1 MSKIEIIDNF
11 LNKDDFDELK
21 VFLMSPRSQWRFVD
35 FIAHK
40 VERDQ
45 DQDRDGYF
53 VHSFT
58 DRDPNSFIE
67 RFEVSPDYQ
76 KVGKLMDCIK
86 NKLNYRQILRI
97 RSSLYPRRDKQKPD
111 PFHVD
116 YNFDHKVCI
125 FYVNTNNGFTLFE
138 NGKKVNSI
146 ANRLMIFDG
155 LEKHCSVVQTDT
167 TARYI
172 ININLLL

>member
-11 LNKDDFDELK
+11 LNKDDFNELK

-40 VERDQ
+40 DGRDE
-45 DQDRDGYF
+45 DKDGYF

-58 DRDPNSFIE
+58 DLDPTSFKE
-67 RFEVSPDYQ
+67 RFLVSPDYKKISRLLDSIKK
-76 KVGKLMDCIK
+76 KV
-86 NKLNYRQILRI
+86 NYKQILRV

-111 PFHVD
+111 PFHID

-138 NGKKVNSI
+138 NGEKVSSV

-167 TARYI
+167 AARCI
-172 ININLLL
+172 VNINVLL

>member
-11 LNKDDFDELK
+11 LNEEDFEELRK
-21 VFLMSPRSQWRFVD
+21 FLMSPNSQWRFVD

-40 VERDQ
+40 DGRDQ
-45 DQDRDGYF
+45 DKDGYF

-58 DRDPNSFIE
+58 DRDPNSFVE
-67 RFEVSPDYQ
+67 RFEVSPHLR
-76 KVGKLMDCIK
+76 KVGKLMDSIK
-86 NKLNYRQILRI
+86 KKLKFREILRI
-97 RSSLYPRRDKQKPD
+97 RSSLYPRREKQKPD

-116 YNFDHKVCI
+116 YNFNHKVCI

-138 NGKKVNSI
+138 NGEKVNSV
-146 ANRLMIFDG
+146 ANRLLIFEG

>member
-1 MSKIEIIDNF
+1 MSKIQIIDNF
-11 LNKDDFDELK
+11 LNQDDFEELK
-21 VFLMSPRSQWRFVD
+21 LFLMSPRSQWRFVH

-40 VERDQ
+40 DGRDQ
-45 DQDRDGYF
+45 DKDGYF

-58 DRDPNSFIE
+58 DRDPTSFKE
-67 RFEVSPDYQ
+67 RFSVSPDYQ
-76 KVGKLMDCIK
+76 KVSRLMECIK
-86 NKLNYRQILRI
+86 KKLNYREILRV
-97 RSSLYPRRDKQKPD
+97 RSSLYPRREKQKPD

-116 YNFDHKVCI
+116 YNFNHKVCI

-138 NGKKVNSI
+138 NGEKVNSV

-167 TARYI
+167 AARYI
-172 ININLLL
+172 ININILM

>member
-11 LNKDDFDELK
+11 LNEDDFEELRK
-21 VFLMSPRSQWRFVD
+21 FLMSPRSQWRFVD

-40 VERDQ
+40 DGRDN
-45 DQDRDGYF
+45 DKDGYF

-58 DRDPNSFIE
+58 DRDPKTFKE
-67 RFEVSPDYQ
+67 RFLVSPDYQ
-76 KVGKLMDCIK
+76 KLSRLMECIK
-86 NKLNYRQILRI
+86 KKINYSQILRV
-97 RSSLYPRRDKQKPD
+97 RSSLYPRREKQKPD

-116 YNFDHKVCI
+116 YNFNHKVCI

-138 NGKKVNSI
+138 NGEKVKSV

>member
-1 MSKIEIIDNF
+1 MSKIQIIDNF
-11 LNKDDFDELK
+11 LNQDDFEELK
-21 VFLMSPRSQWRFVD
+21 LFLMSPRSQWRFVH

-40 VERDQ
+40 DGRDQ
-45 DQDRDGYF
+45 DKDGYF

-58 DRDPNSFIE
+58 DRDPISFIE
-67 RFEVSPDYQ
+67 RFSVSPDYQ
-76 KVGKLMDCIK
+76 KVSRLMDCIK
-86 NKLNYRQILRI
+86 KILNYKKILRV
-97 RSSLYPRRDKQKPD
+97 RSSLYPRRDNQKPD
-111 PFHVD
+111 PFHID
-116 YNFDHKVCI
+116 YNFNHKVCI

-138 NGKKVNSI
+138 NGEKVNSV

-167 TARYI
+167 VARYI

>member
-11 LNKDDFDELK
+11 LNKDDFEELRK
-21 VFLMSPRSQWRFVD
+21 FLMSPRSQWRFVD

-40 VERDQ
+40 DGRDN
-45 DQDRDGYF
+45 DKDGYF

-58 DRDPNSFIE
+58 DRDPETFKE
-67 RFEVSPDYQ
+67 RFLISPDYQ
-76 KVGKLMDCIK
+76 KVSKLMDCIK
-86 NKLNYRQILRI
+86 KKLNYSQILRV
-97 RSSLYPRRDKQKPD
+97 RSSLYPRREKQKPD

-116 YNFDHKVCI
+116 YNFNHKVCI
-125 FYVNTNNGFTLFE
+125 FYLNTNNGFTLFE
-138 NGKKVNSI
+138 SGEKVNSI
-146 ANRLMIFDG
+146 ANRLLIFDG

-172 ININLLL
+172 ININLIL

>member
-11 LNKDDFDELK
+11 LNQEDFEELRK
-21 VFLMSPRSQWRFVD
+21 FLMSPNSQWRFVD

-40 VERDQ
+40 DGRDQ
-45 DQDRDGYF
+45 DKDGYF

-58 DRDPNSFIE
+58 DRDPNTFVE
-67 RFEVSPDYQ
+67 RFEVSPHFQ
-76 KVGKLMDCIK
+76 KVGKLMDSIK
-86 NKLNYRQILRI
+86 KKLKFREILRI
-97 RSSLYPRRDKQKPD
+97 RSSLYPRREKQKPD

-116 YNFDHKVCI
+116 YNFNHKVCI

-138 NGKKVNSI
+138 NGEKVNSV
-146 ANRLMIFDG
+146 ANGLLIFEG

>member
-1 MSKIEIIDNF
+1 MCI
-11 LNKDDFDELK
+11 
-21 VFLMSPRSQWRFVD
+21 
-35 FIAHK
+35 
-40 VERDQ
+40 RD
-45 DQDRDGYF
+45 R
-53 VHSFT
+53 
-58 DRDPNSFIE
+58 
-67 RFEVSPDYQ
+67 
-76 KVGKLMDCIK
+76 
-86 NKLNYRQILRI
+86 ILRI
-97 RSSLYPRRDKQKPD
+97 RSSLYPRRDNQKPD

-116 YNFDHKVCI
+116 YNFEHKVCI

>member
-1 MSKIEIIDNF
+1 MSKVEIIDNF
-11 LNKDDFDELK
+11 LNEDDYEELRK
-21 VFLMSPRSQWRFVD
+21 FLMSPRSQWRFVD

-40 VERDQ
+40 DGRDN
-45 DQDRDGYF
+45 DKDGYF

-58 DRDPNSFIE
+58 DRDPNTFKE
-67 RFEVSPDYQ
+67 RFLISPDYQ
-76 KVGKLMDCIK
+76 KVSRLMECIK
-86 NKLNYRQILRI
+86 KKINYSQILRV
-97 RSSLYPRRDKQKPD
+97 RSSLYPRREKQKPD

-116 YNFDHKVCI
+116 YNFNHKVCI

-138 NGKKVNSI
+138 NGEKVKSV

-155 LEKHCSVVQTDT
+155 LEKHCSVVQTDA

>member
-11 LNKDDFDELK
+11 LNKDDFEELK

-40 VERDQ
+40 DRRGQ
-45 DQDRDGYF
+45 DKDGYF

-58 DRDPNSFIE
+58 DRDPTSFEE
-67 RFEVSPDYQ
+67 RFLASPDFE
-76 KVGKLMDCIK
+76 KVSRLMDCIK
-86 NKLNYRQILRI
+86 KKVNYRQILRV
-97 RSSLYPRRDKQKPD
+97 RSSLYPRRHKQKPD
-111 PFHVD
+111 SYHVD
-116 YNFDHKVCI
+116 YNFNHKVCI

-138 NGKKVNSI
+138 NGEKVNSV
-146 ANRLMIFDG
+146 ANRLVIFDG

-167 TARYI
+167 AARYI

>member
-11 LNKDDFDELK
+11 LNKEDFEELRK
-21 VFLMSPRSQWRFVD
+21 FLMSPNSQWRFVD

-40 VERDQ
+40 DGRDQ
-45 DQDRDGYF
+45 DKDGYF

-58 DRDPNSFIE
+58 DRDPNSFVE
-67 RFEVSPDYQ
+67 RFEVSPHLR
-76 KVGKLMDCIK
+76 KVDKLMDSIK
-86 NKLNYRQILRI
+86 KKLKFREILRI
-97 RSSLYPRRDKQKPD
+97 RSSLYPRREKQKPD

-116 YNFDHKVCI
+116 YNFNHKVCI

-138 NGKKVNSI
+138 SGEKVNSI
-146 ANRLMIFDG
+146 ANRLLIFDG
-155 LEKHCSVVQTDT
+155 LEKHCSVVQTDA

>member
-11 LNKDDFDELK
+11 LNKDDFEDLK
-21 VFLMSPRSQWRFVD
+21 KFLMSPRSQWRFVD

-40 VERDQ
+40 DERGQ
-45 DQDRDGYF
+45 GRDGYF

-58 DRDPNSFIE
+58 DRDPNTFLE

-76 KVGKLMDCIK
+76 KVVKLLDCIK
-86 NKLNYRQILRI
+86 NKLNFREILRV
-97 RSSLYPRRDKQKPD
+97 RSSLYPRREKQIPD

-116 YNFDHKVCI
+116 YNFNHKVCI
-125 FYVNTNNGFTLFE
+125 FYINTNNGFTLFE
-138 NGKKVNSI
+138 NGEKVNSK

>member
-11 LNKDDFDELK
+11 LNTDDFEELRK
-21 VFLMSPRSQWRFVD
+21 FLMSPSSQWRFVD

-40 VERDQ
+40 DGRDQ
-45 DQDRDGYF
+45 DKDGYF

-58 DRDPNSFIE
+58 DRDPNTFVE
-67 RFEVSPDYQ
+67 RFEASPYLQ
-76 KVGKLMDCIK
+76 KVGKLMDSIK
-86 NKLNYRQILRI
+86 KKLNFREILRI
-97 RSSLYPRRDKQKPD
+97 RSSLYPRREKQKPD

-116 YNFDHKVCI
+116 YNFNHKVCI

-138 NGKKVNSI
+138 NGEKVNSI
-146 ANRLMIFDG
+146 ANRLIIFDG

>member
-45 DQDRDGYF
+45 DNQNKDGYF

-58 DRDPNSFIE
+58 DRDPILIYREIS
-67 RFEVSPDYQ
+67 EVSPDYQ
-76 KVGKLMDCIK
+76 DVCKLMNCIK

-111 PFHVD
+111 AFHVD
-116 YNFDHKVCI
+116 YKFEHKVCI
-125 FYVNTNNGFTLFE
+125 FYVNTNNGFTL
-138 NGKKVNSI
+138 I
-146 ANRLMIFDG
+146 
-155 LEKHCSVVQTDT
+155 
-167 TARYI
+167 
-172 ININLLL
+172 

>member
-1 MSKIEIIDNF
+1 MSKIEILDNF
-11 LNKDDFDELK
+11 LDKEDFEDLK
-21 VFLMSPRSQWRFVD
+21 KFLISSRSQWRFVD

-40 VERDQ
+40 DERDQ
-45 DQDRDGYF
+45 GRDGYF

-58 DRDPNSFIE
+58 DRDPKTFLE

-76 KVGKLMDCIK
+76 KVSKLMDCIK
-86 NKLNYRQILRI
+86 IKLNYKEILRV
-97 RSSLYPRRDKQKPD
+97 RSSLYPRREKQKPD

-116 YNFDHKVCI
+116 YSFNHKVCL

-138 NGKKVNSI
+138 NGQKVNSI
-146 ANRLMIFDG
+146 ANRLIIFDG